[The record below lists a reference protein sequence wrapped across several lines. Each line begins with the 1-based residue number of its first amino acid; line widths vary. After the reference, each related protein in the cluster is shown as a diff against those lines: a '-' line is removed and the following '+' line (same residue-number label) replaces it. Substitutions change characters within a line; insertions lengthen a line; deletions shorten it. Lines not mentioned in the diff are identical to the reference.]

1 MKQHWY
7 SWIAPPWRTAIVTC
21 SIVSS
26 LLPMAGQAQQAS
38 ASPATPATILRVQPL
53 SGQDSSADGSD
64 RAPFKTITRA
74 LQVATANTVILLG
87 PGTYNTGSGEQFP
100 LQLKP
105 GVTLQGN
112 PQTFGQNVVI
122 QGGGTYTSPAFGPQ
136 MVAIVGANQAG
147 LVGVTVT
154 NTQGQGIWVESS
166 SPMLLNNTLTGN
178 RGNGVA
184 IVGNS
189 APLVR
194 YNQLSRNG
202 VGVAIVGTARPEI
215 RENLLEQLG
224 TGLWIQPTATPTVI
238 GNLLRQNQADVVSP
252 ADNSALLQANRL
264 ESQSPSANPAVA
276 PPAIVNIPSTST
288 AAVPKILLPAIAA
301 SLPTPPLPNVGQAAV
316 NAIPALGTS
325 SVGFPVPTV
334 LGSSMPVKPP
344 SLIIEPA
351 PARYQVGTATTHW
364 QPTPSGLGALPE
376 TGITIPVPLP
386 DSAVTPSSGP
396 DPAAITSQP
405 YGGSIAAVQYRVVV
419 DLVDAAQMEQVRSL
433 MPQAF
438 QISDQGQMVMQVGAF
453 GDRDRANQLVETLV
467 SQGLRA
473 KVERLR

>member
-7 SWIAPPWRTAIVTC
+7 SWIAPHGRMAIVTF

-26 LLPMAGQAQQAS
+26 LTPMAGQAQLAAVPQ
-38 ASPATPATILRVQPL
+38 ATPTTTILRVQPL
-53 SGQDSSADGSD
+53 TGQDSTADGSD

-74 LQVATANTVILLG
+74 LQVAPANTVILLG
-87 PGTYNTGSGEQFP
+87 SGTYSAGSGEQFP

-166 SPMLLNNTLTGN
+166 SPMLLNNSLTGN

-194 YNQLSRNG
+194 HNQLSRNG
-202 VGVAIVGTARPEI
+202 VGVAVVGVARPEI

-224 TGLWIQPTATPTVI
+224 TGIWIQPTADPTVV
-238 GNLLRQNQADVVSP
+238 GNLLRQNQADVVAP
-252 ADNSALLQANRL
+252 ANNSAILQANRL
-264 ESQSPSANPAVA
+264 ESPSPSVNPSVT
-276 PPAIVNIPSTST
+276 PPAIVNIPSAAT
-288 AAVPKILLPAIAA
+288 AATPKIPLPAIAA
-301 SLPTPPLPNVGQAAV
+301 TPPTSPVASME
-316 NAIPALGTS
+316 PATVTAMTAS
-325 SVGFPVPTV
+325 MGFPVPDL
-334 LGSSMPVKPP
+334 LGSSVTAQPP
-344 SLIIEPA
+344 SLLIEPA
-351 PARYQVGTATTHW
+351 PARYQVGTASP
-364 QPTPSGLGALPE
+364 QPQPPSGLGASTEP
-376 TGITIPVPLP
+376 GITIPVPLP
-386 DSAVTPSSGP
+386 DSATN
-396 DPAAITSQP
+396 SQS
-405 YGGSIAAVQYRVVV
+405 YGGSIAAVQYRVIVDVV
-419 DLVDAAQMEQVRSL
+419 DATQIEQVRSL
-433 MPQAF
+433 VPQAF
-438 QISDQGQMVMQVGAF
+438 QIADQGQMAMQVGAF

-467 SQGLRA
+467 SQGLQA